1 MASTHGA
8 KLSRRFY
15 RDQFMYSTHGAK
27 LSRRF
32 YHDQFMYS
40 NPDFQTQ
47 KVSASTQL
55 NVNVVLLGFA
65 GKCMADK
72 MESDLAS
79 SKPCR
84 CSHWE
89 SILIHKIKN
98 FIPKYSLSGQ
108 KCKNGLSVQLF
119 GFLIY

>member
-1 MASTHGA
+1 VA

-15 RDQFMYSTHGAK
+15 RDK
-27 LSRRF
+27 
-32 YHDQFMYS
+32 FMYS

-47 KVSASTQL
+47 KVGAFTQL
-55 NVNVVLLGFA
+55 NVSVVLLGFA

-72 MESDLAS
+72 MEFDLAS
-79 SKPCR
+79 SKPCC

-98 FIPKYSLSGQ
+98 LYLNILYGDRSAQMACRFNYLA
-108 KCKNGLSVQLF
+108 F
-119 GFLIY
+119 